1 MRSERSDVSGDVAGP
16 PRRRRE
22 PARAGTLGTP
32 SAAGWRHSLSYLV
45 LLGAK
50 AVSRAFF
57 RIEVHWVG
65 ERVDDPWR
73 DVRVVALLN
82 HTSLYDWLFVAV
94 PPNRFLRRL
103 AMHGVLPSAAK
114 TMRRPL
120 VGRFFGF
127 LAGSVVTVSRERDD
141 TWQQFLSSIGPDS
154 MVLLAPEGRMKRA
167 NGLDLEGRP
176 MTVRGGIADIL
187 QAVGNGRM
195 LLAYSG
201 GLHHVQIPGQ
211 LLPRPFK
218 TIRVRVEPVDIEAY
232 CRSLRETPGSEE
244 FKRAA
249 RVDLERRRDLHCG
262 TEVPRTGSESAAP

>member
-1 MRSERSDVSGDVAGP
+1 MQGER
-16 PRRRRE
+16 RQY
-22 PARAGTLGTP
+22 
-32 SAAGWRHSLSYLV
+32 LSYLV

-50 AVSRAFF
+50 AVSRAFV
-57 RIEVHWVG
+57 RIEVRWVG
-65 ERVDDPWR
+65 DRVDDPWR

-82 HTSLYDWLFVAV
+82 HTSLYDWLFIAV

-127 LAGSVVTVSRERDD
+127 LAGSVVTVSRERDH
-141 TWQQFLSSIGPDS
+141 TWRQFLASIDADS
-154 MVLLAPEGRMKRA
+154 MVMLAPEGRMKRA
-167 NGLDLEGRP
+167 NGLDAEGRP

-187 QAVGNGRM
+187 QAVGSGRM

-201 GLHHVQIPGQ
+201 GLHHVQVPGQ
-211 LLPRPFK
+211 LLPKPLR
-218 TIRVRVEPVDIEAY
+218 TIRVRVEPVDVEAY

-244 FKRAA
+244 FKRAVRA
-249 RVDLERRRDLHCG
+249 DLERRRDLYCS
-262 TEVPRTGSESAAP
+262 TDLTGAG

>member
-1 MRSERSDVSGDVAGP
+1 MRAERNNVSGG
-16 PRRRRE
+16 E
-22 PARAGTLGTP
+22 P
-32 SAAGWRHSLSYLV
+32 SAAGWRQHLSYLV
-45 LLGAK
+45 LVCAK
-50 AVSRAFF
+50 ALSRAFF

-65 ERVDDPWR
+65 EPVDDPWSG
-73 DVRVVALLN
+73 VRVVALLN

-103 AMHGVLPSAAK
+103 ARHGVLPSAAK

-127 LAGSVVTVSRERDD
+127 LAGNVVTVSRERDH
-141 TWQQFLSSIGPDS
+141 TWQQFLSSIGSDS
-154 MVLLAPEGRMKRA
+154 VVLLAPEGRMKRA
-167 NGLDLEGRP
+167 TGLDLEGRP

-187 QAVGNGRM
+187 HVVGRGRM

-232 CRSLRETPGSEE
+232 CQSLREVPGSEE
-244 FKRAA
+244 FKRATKA
-249 RVDLERRRDLHCG
+249 DLERRRDLYCD
-262 TEVPRTGSESAAP
+262 ANQK

>member
-1 MRSERSDVSGDVAGP
+1 MQSEESNVSADVAGP
-16 PRRRRE
+16 P
-22 PARAGTLGTP
+22 PLGTP
-32 SAAGWRHSLSYLV
+32 SGAGWRQSLSYLV

-57 RIEVHWVG
+57 RIEVRWVG
-65 ERVDDPWR
+65 EPVDDPWR
-73 DVRVVALLN
+73 DIRIVALLN

-94 PPNRFLRRL
+94 PPNRLLRRL
-103 AMHGVLPSAAK
+103 ARHGVLPSAAK

-127 LAGSVVTVSRERDD
+127 LAGSVVTVSRERDH
-141 TWQQFLSSIGPDS
+141 TWQEFLSSIGPDS

-167 NGLDLEGRP
+167 TGLDLDGRP

-187 QAVGNGRM
+187 QAVGRGRM

-211 LLPRPFK
+211 LLPRLFR
-218 TIRVRVEPVDIEAY
+218 TIHVGVEPVDIEAY

-244 FKRAA
+244 FKRAV
-249 RVDLERRRDLHCG
+249 RTDLERRRDLHCM
-262 TEVPRTGSESAAP
+262 ESVKKGLRSSAPG